1 MSDPQAKHSFLKTY
15 GKNQRTESGNR
26 MEYSRYEGIKELAG
40 SGNVLFGE
48 SMKKHTSFRI
58 GGPADCMVNITGEE
72 ALCKVTE
79 YCRKEAVPYFILGNG
94 TNLLVSDLGFRGVVL
109 KVQKGFQEANVEGE
123 RIVADAGVL
132 LSSLGRLAAEHSLTG
147 LEFASGIPGTLG
159 GALVMNAGAYG
170 GELKDVL
177 EEVKILKPGKG
188 IETVPVSDMNMGYR
202 TSILKHTDWIAAGAV
217 IRLEKGRIEE
227 IEGEMERLKNERI
240 AKQPLDIPSA
250 GSTFKRPE
258 GYFAGKLIMDAGL
271 RGFSVGGAAVS
282 EKHCGF
288 VVNKGGATALDV
300 KMLIREIVRRV
311 EENAGVRLTPEVRF
325 LGDFPF

>member
-1 MSDPQAKHSFLKTY
+1 MVPEKKTY
-15 GKNQRTESGNR
+15 KKTELGNG
-26 MEYSRYEGIKELAG
+26 MDCSTYEGIIKIAG
-40 SGNVLFGE
+40 SENVLLGE

-58 GGPADCMVNITGEE
+58 GGPADCLVNITGEE
-72 ALCKVTE
+72 MLSQVTE
-79 YCRKEAVPYFILGNG
+79 YCRKEDIPYFILGNG

-109 KVQKGFQEANVEGE
+109 KLQKSFQEVKVEGE
-123 RIVADAGVL
+123 TIVSTAGVL
-132 LSSLGRLAAEHSLTG
+132 LSSLGRLAADHSLTG
-147 LEFASGIPGTLG
+147 FEFASGIPGTLG
-159 GALVMNAGAYG
+159 GAVVMNAGAYG

-177 EEVKILKPGKG
+177 TEVRVFKPGKG
-188 IETVPVSDMNMGYR
+188 FETIPVSGMKMGYR
-202 TSILKHTDWIAAGAV
+202 TSICKHTDWIAAGAV
-217 IRLEKGRIEE
+217 IRLKKGRKEE
-227 IEGEMERLKNERI
+227 IEAEMERLKQERI

-271 RGFSVGGAAVS
+271 RGFSVGDAAVS

-300 KMLIREIVRRV
+300 KTLINEIVRRV

-325 LGDFPF
+325 LGDFPA